1 MFYFGEFMKSNLN
14 DCCSSFLIGWKYLFS
29 LMCDVDD
36 PVSYI
41 NNPFTPHWVLLLI
54 ARAHPKMPWHKSRAQ
69 YELDYRRTN
78 KSTHLMYRRHMK
90 EIAAFRDAGK
100 FGKTLFFANL
110 CRVKQLIGKF
120 NLKNMA
126 ACMAGCMF
134 DVKTMWYINRMRKK
148 RKIDE

>member
-1 MFYFGEFMKSNLN
+1 MNSCAKRFQRMGVVFYFGEFMKSNLN

-54 ARAHPKMPWHKSRAQ
+54 ARAPSKMTWHKSRAQ

-100 FGKTLFFANL
+100 FGTTLFFANL
-110 CRVKQLIGKF
+110 CRVKQLIHAYAQNAKMYF
-120 NLKNMA
+120 EFRHQFM
-126 ACMAGCMF
+126 
-134 DVKTMWYINRMRKK
+134 I
-148 RKIDE
+148 